1 MSRRLLIRVRL
12 DLFWTLLA
20 FIVVQFVLAVLVEQC
35 LPDVR
40 DPEWAAKLAR
50 LQARRGEQPHTAL
63 VVMLGSSRASMGLRA
78 ADLSNDNVLTFNAA
92 LSGGGPLLELISLRR
107 LLAAG
112 LRPDLLLVE
121 VVPYHFNQ
129 PADRTLEG
137 MTLNGSRLR
146 QAEIASLR
154 PFLDEPEAPV
164 ASMVQGPPAAGH
176 PATDRT
182 ARPPGSRHFR
192 AVGEQ

>member
-154 PFLDEPEAPV
+154 PFLDEPEPPV